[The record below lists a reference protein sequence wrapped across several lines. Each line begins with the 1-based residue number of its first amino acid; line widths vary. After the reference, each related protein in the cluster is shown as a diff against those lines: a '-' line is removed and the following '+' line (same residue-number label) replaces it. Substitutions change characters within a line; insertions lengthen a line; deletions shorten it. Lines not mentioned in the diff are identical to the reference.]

1 MKSGR
6 PAKSRFVVER
16 ERDRLFVGEHV
27 LAERRAEGGKAR
39 GDFGKPRLGRR
50 IERGA
55 GAAEGDV
62 IALENAHLL
71 GAKAER
77 AGLLHQR
84 VDAGEQFRVGVN
96 VVPMSCH
103 HRRDLALDRL
113 QRVIGVG
120 AGKHM
125 EHMLDPRQ
133 RPAAALQ
140 RLDRIGE
147 ARRRGLSRDR
157 RDFGGV
163 LRAGA
168 RIGLAKVL
176 GLDAIERG
184 NAVGGGPGCEKG
196 VFGRVG
202 SSHCRII
209 PNEWTEGI

>member
-1 MKSGR
+1 M
-6 PAKSRFVVER
+6 P
-16 ERDRLFVGEHV
+16 
-27 LAERRAEGGKAR
+27 
-39 GDFGKPRLGRR
+39 
-50 IERGA
+50 
-55 GAAEGDV
+55 
-62 IALENAHLL
+62 
-71 GAKAER
+71 
-77 AGLLHQR
+77 
-84 VDAGEQFRVGVN
+84 
-96 VVPMSCH
+96 CH
-103 HRRDLALDRL
+103 HRRDLALDLL

-133 RPAAALQ
+133 RPTAALQ

-163 LRAGA
+163 LGTGA

-176 GLDAIERG
+176 GLDAVERG
-184 NAVGGGPGCEKG
+184 NAVGGGPGCEKR